1 MIYHL
6 ISYPYLLSEFIR
18 LIADIIS
25 KLSIQ
30 DQNYDKDDDSDYHPC
45 VSVDESESDD
55 NRQKKRKVDSK
66 RSKVL
71 PFCYELKLGS
81 ITLYMQSFI
90 YGFGCVHVRCRYI
103 YPIHNTFF
111 TYHALLYV
119 WVSVWYFKVYEELP
133 APNFSKVLGLFS
145 VQFLRLQ

>member
-30 DQNYDKDDDSDYHPC
+30 DQNDDKDDDSDDDYHPC
-45 VSVDESESDD
+45 GSADESESDD

-119 WVSVWYFKVYEELP
+119 
-133 APNFSKVLGLFS
+133 
-145 VQFLRLQ
+145 